1 MSEDNMQIL
10 IVDDTQSEL
19 LELKAIL
26 DNMGLKI
33 VAVDSGSKALSCLL
47 FQDFVA
53 VLLDV
58 DMPLM
63 DGFETATLLR
73 KQTRNLHLPIIFI
86 VSEPILDSERI
97 KGYQL
102 GAVDYILTPIIPEI
116 LRSKVAVFCD
126 LYRLQKQELVISQN
140 LQDKN
145 TLIEQQNLKL
155 LESNEAINSINK
167 NLESRVNDAL
177 IKIREKDHLMIH
189 QSRLAL
195 MGEMIG
201 NIAHQWRQPLN
212 SLGLVLGN
220 IQDANQHQQLT
231 PEYLAHQI
239 REGQR
244 LIQKMSTTI
253 RDFQDFFRPDKKS
266 EYFQISRCIANSIE
280 LIKDSFTAH
289 NITITVHI
297 SEELVALGSPNEYS
311 QVLLNLFS
319 NAKEAIF
326 DKDPDHGGRIDV
338 QLRRAGSEACV
349 TISDSGGG
357 ICDSALQHLYEPYFT
372 TKIRGGGI
380 GLYMSKMI
388 VENSMSGRISASN
401 GEEGAQISVFTPLPP
416 IGVLL

>member
-1 MSEDNMQIL
+1 MQIL

-19 LELKAIL
+19 LVLKAIL

-155 LESNEAINSINK
+155 LGKRPARPSIPSFSPVI
-167 NLESRVNDAL
+167 L
-177 IKIREKDHLMIH
+177 HLPMHQETATIH
-189 QSRLAL
+189 QYDYSAKPAVFLKYLLARP
-195 MGEMIG
+195 
-201 NIAHQWRQPLN
+201 Q
-212 SLGLVLGN
+212 GLIHSV
-220 IQDANQHQQLT
+220 
-231 PEYLAHQI
+231 
-239 REGQR
+239 
-244 LIQKMSTTI
+244 
-253 RDFQDFFRPDKKS
+253 
-266 EYFQISRCIANSIE
+266 SRCPA
-280 LIKDSFTAH
+280 SF
-289 NITITVHI
+289 
-297 SEELVALGSPNEYS
+297 E
-311 QVLLNLFS
+311 
-319 NAKEAIF
+319 
-326 DKDPDHGGRIDV
+326 
-338 QLRRAGSEACV
+338 
-349 TISDSGGG
+349 
-357 ICDSALQHLYEPYFT
+357 
-372 TKIRGGGI
+372 
-380 GLYMSKMI
+380 
-388 VENSMSGRISASN
+388 
-401 GEEGAQISVFTPLPP
+401 
-416 IGVLL
+416 